1 MHAILREVAP
11 TMEDRP
17 EAEQPAPQQPAV
29 EHPASTEYQHNVVVH
44 IDVRRGPIVS
54 AAVLCELTQALEKLH
69 PQEAVELKTD
79 AFEGLHMDIMAWG
92 RMSGHEVHF
101 LVPRLKEELVESKDD
116 YHRYIIVKKAET
128 DTDESIPKDK
138 MAIVISSD
146 GLEDLL
152 SPLGFALAGACA
164 GMEVSLFFQG
174 PAVRALR
181 QNFKGRLSS
190 LWCCLFSPFARQAMD
205 KMGHAPPTEKL
216 DSLQDLGAKLYVC
229 HPSMRVFGVKESK
242 LRENVVLAE
251 YATFLEAMKDA
262 NVILYC

>member
-1 MHAILREVAP
+1 MA
-11 TMEDRP
+11 TT
-17 EAEQPAPQQPAV
+17 
-29 EHPASTEYQHNVVVH
+29 TEYQHNVVVH

-116 YHRYIIVKKAET
+116 YHRYIIVKKPEKEA
-128 DTDESIPKDK
+128 IPKGK

-146 GLEDLL
+146 KLEDLL
-152 SPLGFALAGACA
+152 SPLGFALTAACA

-190 LWCCLFSPFARQAMD
+190 LWCCLFSSFARQAMD
-205 KMGHAPPTEKL
+205 KMGHAPPAEKL

-262 NVILYC
+262 QVILYT